1 MTREEK
7 CELAIE
13 RGNTY
18 DSESGIV
25 YSRLNKIV
33 KGKDKN
39 GYLRLSITIGYK
51 KCATLFLHHFAW
63 YCVYGNSDIEQID
76 HINGI
81 KNDNRICNLRSV
93 THQQN
98 QWNRNDRKGYSW
110 NKSSNKWQSR
120 IQVNRKL
127 ICLGTYNTEEEA
139 RQAYLNAKEKYHI
152 I

>member
-13 RGNTY
+13 RGYTY
-18 DSESGIV
+18 NSESGIV

-33 KGKDKN
+33 KSKDKD
-39 GYLRLSITIGYK
+39 GYLRLSMTIGYK

-63 YCVYGNSDIEQID
+63 YCVYGNCDTEQID

-81 KNDNRICNLRSV
+81 KNDNRICNLRAV
-93 THQQN
+93 NNMQN
-98 QWNRNDRKGYSW
+98 QWNRNDMKGYW
-110 NKSSNKWQSR
+110 F
-120 IQVNRKL
+120 RKDRQKYQAL
-127 ICLGTYNTEEEA
+127 IAFNGKKKCIGHFDTEQEA